1 MSITGFPRLTPLLAA
16 VLLAGPPAAEGQS
29 DKGAFIVR
37 LGDDTLAVER
47 YTRTSAKLE
56 SDIVLQVPNARQVH
70 YVATLGPSGTVS
82 SFELRMKPLVPG
94 PAVPKPVHGV
104 IAFQGDT
111 ADVSITIGDS
121 VKQLKIAAKPGAVPL
136 ASFSHALVEQAIIQS
151 RKAKQDSVAFDWV
164 ALGAADAFP
173 SYVVRRGADSVTV
186 GFFGDP
192 SYVRIDRAGRILGLD
207 GRATTQKVLVDRVKD
222 VNVERFAQAF
232 TQKESS
238 AGRPAGQLSPR
249 DTARAQI
256 GAARLEV
263 DYGRPQKRGRE
274 IFGKVVPWNQVWRT
288 GANAATQFST
298 DAALVCGTDTIPAG
312 KYTLWTLPAQRGTK
326 LIVNQQTGQ
335 WGTDYDGS
343 QDLVRID
350 LRRESLPAPVERFT
364 IAVEPSGNGGVLRL
378 SWDTTSF
385 ALPFTVAQ

>member
-1 MSITGFPRLTPLLAA
+1 MSLTSFPLLAA
-16 VLLAGPPAAEGQS
+16 ILLAAAPVAQGQS

-37 LGDDTLAVER
+37 LGSDTLAVER
-47 YTRTSAKLE
+47 YTRTSTKLE

-70 YVATLGPSGTVS
+70 YVATLGPSGTVRS
-82 SFELRMKPLVPG
+82 VELRMKPLVPG
-94 PAVPKPVHGV
+94 PAVPKPVHGL
-104 IAFQGDT
+104 IAVQGDT

-121 VKQLKIAAKPGAVPL
+121 VKKLRIAAKPGAVPL

-151 RKAKQDSVAFDWV
+151 RKARQDSVAFEWV

-173 SYVVRRGADSVTV
+173 SYVLQRGADSVTV
-186 GFFGDP
+186 DFFGDP
-192 SYVRIDRAGRILGLD
+192 SYARIDQAGRILGFD
-207 GRATTQKVLVDRVKD
+207 GRATTQKVVVDRVKD
-222 VNVERFAQAF
+222 VDLEGFAQAF
-232 TQKESS
+232 AWKESK
-238 AGRPAGQLSPR
+238 AGRATGQLSPR

-288 GANAATQFST
+288 GANAATHLST
-298 DAALVCGTDTIPAG
+298 DAALVCGSDTIPAG
-312 KYTLWTLPAQRGTK
+312 KYTLWTLPAQTATK

-335 WGTDYDGS
+335 WGTDYDQS
-343 QDLVRID
+343 QDLVRLD
-350 LRRESLPAPVERFT
+350 LRRESLPAPVEKFT
-364 IAVEPSGNGGVLRL
+364 IAVEPSGRGGVLRL

-385 ALPFTVAQ
+385 VLPFTVKQ